1 MKAAAFV
8 ALVAFAAP
16 AGAATPDD
24 LLEAVRKGDLAAVK
38 AALDA
43 GVPVDTPFR
52 YERTAL
58 SFAAGRDS
66 LEIVSLLLD
75 RGADPNK
82 KDTFYGASPM
92 NWAADK
98 GSVAMIRL
106 MIERGGTPGG
116 DLLESAVEKADPEF
130 VALALE
136 KGKPSADDL
145 TVALAA
151 AVKDK
156 KDAIAEQLRKAGAVP
171 PRPADFAI
179 APDALAAYAGSFKDE
194 RGNELQLAVKDAKL
208 VCTSCAPGGMVQ
220 GAEDAVTFRQPND
233 PRPKIV
239 FTIVEGKPD
248 GFVLDLG
255 SRKVNYKR
263 SADSKEAA
271 KERP

>member
-8 ALVAFAAP
+8 ALLALAGP
-16 AGAATPDD
+16 AGASTPDD
-24 LLEAVRKGDLAAVK
+24 LLEAVRRGDLAAVR

-58 SFAAGRDS
+58 SFAAGRDN
-66 LEIVSLLLD
+66 LEIVKLLLE

-116 DLLESAVEKADPEF
+116 DLLENAVEKADPEL

-136 KGKPSADDL
+136 KTKPSPDDL
-145 TVALAA
+145 SVALAA
-151 AVKDK
+151 AIKDK
-156 KDAIAEQLRKAGAVP
+156 KDNIADQLRKAGAVP

-179 APDALAAYAGSFKDE
+179 DAEALAGYAGSFKDE
-194 RGNELQLAVKDAKL
+194 RGNELRLEVKDAKL
-208 VCTSCAPGGMVQ
+208 VCVTCGPSGMVL
-220 GAEDAVTFRQPND
+220 GAEDAVTFRQPSD
-233 PRPKIV
+233 PRPKLV
-239 FTIVEGKPD
+239 FTLVEGKPG
-248 GFVLDLG
+248 GFVLDFG
-255 SRKVNYKR
+255 SRKVSYTKE
-263 SADSKEAA
+263 ASKE
-271 KERP
+271 KP

>member
-1 MKAAAFV
+1 MKAAALV
-8 ALVAFAAP
+8 ALVSLAVP
-16 AGAATPDD
+16 GYAATPDD

-43 GVPVDTPFR
+43 GIPVDTPFR
-52 YERTAL
+52 YDRTAL
-58 SFAAGRDS
+58 SFAAGRDNV
-66 LEIVSLLLD
+66 EIVKLLLD

-92 NWAADK
+92 SWAANK
-98 GSVAMIRL
+98 GHVATIRL
-106 MIERGGTPGG
+106 MIERGGTPDG
-116 DLLESAVEKADPEF
+116 DLLENAVEKGDPEF

-179 APDALAAYAGSFKDE
+179 DAAALAAYAGSFKDE
-194 RGNELQLAVKDAKL
+194 RGNELQLEVKEAKL
-208 VCTSCAPGGMVQ
+208 VCTSCAPGGMVL
-220 GAEDAVTFRQPND
+220 GAEDAVTFRQPSD

-239 FTIVEGKPD
+239 FTMVEGKPG
-248 GFVLDLG
+248 GFVLDFG
-255 SRKVNYKR
+255 SRKVNYTR
-263 SADSKEAA
+263 SAPAA
-271 KERP
+271 KEKP